1 MKNLVEKDNYF
12 DTLFTKVENRE
23 INIKMDAARFVNA
36 ATAMQGS
43 KTRCVDDK
51 NNNIMLRSVI

>member
-1 MKNLVEKDNYF
+1 LVEKDNYF